1 MPATEARLD
10 KWLWC
15 VRIFRTRSLATAAC
29 QEGRIQVNQQPAKP
43 ARSVRPGDLI
53 TAEQGGLTRTL
64 KVLGLP
70 DSRVGAKL
78 VPQHLEDLTPPEEL
92 AKEPQMLDRDGRVI
106 ERPTLDNIIILEFDF
121 GLRLP
126 FSELPLK

>member
-64 KVLGLP
+64 KVRGLP

-78 VPQHLEDLTPPEEL
+78 VPHHLEDLTPPEEL
-92 AKEPQMLDRDGRVI
+92 AKPRERQFTVPGYRPKGAG
-106 ERPTLDNIIILEFDF
+106 RPTKRDRRVLTRFF
-121 GLRLP
+121 GDP
-126 FSELPLK
+126 EPE